1 MKFDCCDIYAE
12 NGSIQTTLNRM
23 DTPASK
29 HTDTSGGVEVDDLT
43 LVRRCQ
49 RGEISAYE
57 VLVKR
62 YQARVYNVVYGIVR
76 NAGDAEELCQEAFV
90 KAWRSLKSFKGDS
103 SFYTWI
109 YRIATNLGIDNK
121 RRSQRHGAVGFDD
134 ALKSDDDPVAETL
147 ASKEVTPRKH
157 AERGELRAAIEAAIE
172 KLSPE
177 HRAVFVL
184 YELEGMDYKDIARTV
199 GCSIGTVMS
208 RLHYARLNLQKMLKE
223 MR

>member
-1 MKFDCCDIYAE
+1 
-12 NGSIQTTLNRM
+12 M
-23 DTPASK
+23 DNPASK
-29 HTDTSGGVEVDDLT
+29 PTDTNSEAPVDDFA
-43 LVRRCQ
+43 LVQRCQ
-49 RGEISAYE
+49 RGELDAYE
-57 VLVKR
+57 VLVMR
-62 YQARVYNVVYGIVR
+62 YQQRIYNVIYGIVR

-90 KAWRSLKSFKGDS
+90 KAWRSLKNFKGDS

-109 YRIATNLGIDNK
+109 YRIATNLGIDKK
-121 RRSQRHGAVGFDD
+121 RRAARHGTVGFDD
-134 ALKSDDDPVAETL
+134 ALKSDDDPVADTL

-157 AERGELRAAIEAAIE
+157 AERGELRAAIDAAIE

-184 YELEGMDYKDIARTV
+184 YELEGMDYKDIAKKV
-199 GCSIGTVMS
+199 GCSLGTVMS